1 MTILWDENGEQV
13 STFKV
18 ENDQLWM
25 IVEQGREPTELHV
38 FKTERVFFRKLVDT
52 IRKDRL
58 NEANILIMK
67 EEKFLLKQFP
77 WEEIARKAI
86 RERL

>member
-1 MTILWDENGEQV
+1 MTLLWNENGEQV

-25 IVEQGREPTELHV
+25 IVEKGREPTELHV
-38 FKTERVFFRKLVDT
+38 FKTEQVFFRKLVDT

-58 NEANILIMK
+58 NEAVLLIMK
-67 EEKFLLKQFP
+67 EKKFLLKQIP
-77 WEEIARKAI
+77 WEEIAFRVI

>member
-25 IVEQGREPTELHV
+25 IVEEGREPTDLHI

-58 NEANILIMK
+58 KEANTLIMK
-67 EEKFLLKQFP
+67 EKTFLLKQIP
-77 WEEIARKAI
+77 WEEIARRAI
-86 RERL
+86 MERL

>member
-1 MTILWDENGEQV
+1 MTLLWNENGEQV

-25 IVEQGREPTELHV
+25 IVEKGKKPTELHV

-58 NEANILIMK
+58 NEAVLLIMK
-67 EEKFLLKQFP
+67 EKKFILKQIP
-77 WEEIARKAI
+77 WEEIALRVI

>member
-1 MTILWDENGEQV
+1 MTLLWNESGEQV

-18 ENDQLWM
+18 EDNTIWM
-25 IVEQGREPTELHV
+25 IVEKAGGPTELHV
-38 FKTERVFFRKLVDT
+38 FQTERVFFRKLVDT

-58 NEANILIMK
+58 VEAVNLIMK
-67 EEKFLLKQFP
+67 EKKFLLKQIP
-77 WEEIARKAI
+77 WEEIALRAI